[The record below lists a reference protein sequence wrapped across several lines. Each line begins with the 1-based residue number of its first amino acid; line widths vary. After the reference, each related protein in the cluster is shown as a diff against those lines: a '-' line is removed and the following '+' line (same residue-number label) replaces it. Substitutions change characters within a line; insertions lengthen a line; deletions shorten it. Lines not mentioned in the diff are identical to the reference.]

1 MANLKTQNTVGSNNR
16 NIVIIAIGVVA
27 LLVVGLVALTLID
40 FPDGETNYTQLDAQ
54 GRIVGEAD
62 APVLIRE
69 FADFRCSHCK
79 DAATLL
85 TPRIVEEYVN
95 TGLVRFEYV
104 PVTVI
109 NEESVLAGQAALCA
123 EDQGRFWTY
132 HEKLFERQGR
142 ETFTIENLT
151 RWAGDLSLNEQT
163 FRNCLTSSEYLDELN
178 ANMRDFQATG
188 GTGTPTFM
196 VNGQLVNGTVSWE
209 DMKATIDAQLASARG
224 EALPVQ

>member
-1 MANLKTQNTVGSNNR
+1 MNNR
-16 NIVIIAIGVVA
+16 NIALIAIGVAA
-27 LLVVGLVALTLID
+27 LLVVGLVAITLID

-69 FADFRCSHCK
+69 FADFRCPHCK
-79 DAATLL
+79 DAADSL
-85 TPRIVEEYVN
+85 TPNIIDDYVN

-109 NEESVLAGQAALCA
+109 NDESVLAGQAALCA

-132 HEKLFERQGR
+132 HAKLFERQGR
-142 ETFTIENLT
+142 EQFSIENLT
-151 RWAGDLSLNEQT
+151 KWAGDLNLDEQA
-163 FRNCLTSSEYLDELN
+163 FRNCLTSSQYLDELN
-178 ANMRDFQATG
+178 ANMREFQASG
-188 GTGTPTFM
+188 GTGTPTFL
-196 VNGQLVNGTVSWE
+196 VNGQLLNGTVSWDE
-209 DMKATIDAQLASARG
+209 MKATIDAQLAGARG